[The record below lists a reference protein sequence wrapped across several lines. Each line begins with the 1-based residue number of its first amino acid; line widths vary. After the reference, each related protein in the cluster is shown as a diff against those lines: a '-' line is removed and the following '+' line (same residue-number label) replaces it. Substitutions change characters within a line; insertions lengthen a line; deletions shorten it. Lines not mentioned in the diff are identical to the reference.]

1 MNFKED
7 DLVYEIGTGKG
18 HLTESLAKR
27 TKKVISIE
35 KDKYLTEKAK
45 KKLKTYA
52 NVRVYHVDVLKYSF
66 PNKDIQYRVFGNIP
80 FNISTD
86 IVRKV
91 DFHSRAYQIDLI
103 VEYGFALR
111 LMDTSRLL
119 GALLL
124 PEVEVHILKKI
135 PNYYFH
141 PKPNVQCAL
150 VRWVRR
156 SNRFSKKEIEEY
168 KKFIEAWISGNIH
181 LIFTKNQLRRSLAKA
196 GITTEKQI
204 NYSQALSFFKS
215 YRLFKG

>member
-111 LMDTSRLL
+111 LMDTSR
-119 GALLL
+119 
-124 PEVEVHILKKI
+124 V
-135 PNYYFH
+135 
-141 PKPNVQCAL
+141 
-150 VRWVRR
+150 
-156 SNRFSKKEIEEY
+156 
-168 KKFIEAWISGNIH
+168 
-181 LIFTKNQLRRSLAKA
+181 
-196 GITTEKQI
+196 
-204 NYSQALSFFKS
+204 
-215 YRLFKG
+215 